1 MNERAL
7 LTLGLLAG
15 IASGKPPN
23 AWLSSAHEYARSRQ
37 ERDPMGTA
45 VLAVLAGTV
54 MFYAAER
61 GKNPKVSSFY
71 DALVYVSTN
80 LSVGY
85 SDILAKT
92 PAGKSIGS
100 VLMTY
105 GPALAARVFDPP
117 HEASDEVE
125 ARARA
130 QDTLAGISERLDL
143 ILEELKRERAGG

>member
-1 MNERAL
+1 
-7 LTLGLLAG
+7 
-15 IASGKPPN
+15 
-23 AWLSSAHEYARSRQ
+23 
-37 ERDPMGTA
+37 MGSI
-45 VLAVLAGTV
+45 VLAVLAGSAL
-54 MFYAAER
+54 FYAAER
-61 GKNPKVSSFY
+61 GKNPKVSTFH

-117 HEASDEVE
+117 NEARHEAD
-125 ARARA
+125 ARARSEQA
-130 QDTLAGISERLDL
+130 LAGISERLDR
-143 ILEELKRERAGG
+143 ILEELRRDRQDG